1 MCYVFTMKTRSC
13 SVDSVGRLV
22 IPKSVR
28 ASLGI
33 FGRAKV
39 KLEVVGDR
47 AEISLASSFSGE
59 TRRQNGRLVHAAP
72 LPADWDSGDAI
83 QQARDRRTIR

>member
-1 MCYVFTMKTRSC
+1 MKSKTC

-33 FGRAKV
+33 LGRAKV
-39 KLEVVGDR
+39 RVEVVGDR
-47 AEISLASSFSGE
+47 AEISLASSPSGE

>member
-1 MCYVFTMKTRSC
+1 MKSKTC

-33 FGRAKV
+33 LGRAKV
-39 KLEVVGDR
+39 RLEVVGDR
-47 AEISLASSFSGE
+47 AEISLASSSPCGE

>member
-1 MCYVFTMKTRSC
+1 MKSKTC

-33 FGRAKV
+33 LGRAKPP
-39 KLEVVGDR
+39 
-47 AEISLASSFSGE
+47 
-59 TRRQNGRLVHAAP
+59 RQNGRLVHAAP

>member
-1 MCYVFTMKTRSC
+1 
-13 SVDSVGRLV
+13 
-22 IPKSVR
+22 
-28 ASLGI
+28 
-33 FGRAKV
+33 
-39 KLEVVGDR
+39 LEVVGDR
-47 AEISLASSFSGE
+47 AEISLASSPSGE